1 MTDFKHILVDVPR
14 PGVSRITLN
23 RPESRNALNNTLR
36 GELYGQLE
44 ANDQDADIRVT
55 IIRGAGKAFCAGY
68 DLKANNRA
76 DQPFHTAGGDGNWAR
91 HVVDG
96 FFRVWDL
103 AKPVIAQVHGYCLAG
118 GTELATSC
126 DLVYVAEDAAIGYPV
141 VRSMSPPDNQFF
153 PHLLGLRNAMEMMLT
168 GNAISGIEAAEQGFA
183 NRAYSVDTLE
193 AEVLEIAE
201 RIAKVP
207 SDLQQM
213 NKRAVHRQMEL
224 MGVRAAIR
232 SGTEIQALAFHTE
245 STKAHFKELAAGLT
259 TALTSRDEKF
269 GDYRTKEQDV

>member
-1 MTDFKHILVDVPR
+1 MTDYQHIIVDTPR
-14 PGVSRITLN
+14 PNVSRITLN
-23 RPESRNALNNTLR
+23 RPDSRNALNNVLR
-36 GELYGQLE
+36 GELYSTLE
-44 ANDQDADIRVT
+44 SNDRDPDVRVT

-68 DLKANNRA
+68 DLKANNR
-76 DQPFHTAGGDGNWAR
+76 DNQPFHTSQGDGNWAR

-126 DLVYVAEDAAIGYPV
+126 DLVYCAEDAMIGYPV

-168 GNAISGIEAAEQGFA
+168 GDAISGIEAAEQGFA
-183 NRAYSVDTLE
+183 NRAYPIEDLE
-193 AEVLEIAE
+193 RSVLEIAE

-207 SDLQQM
+207 TDLQQM

-232 SGTEIQALAFHTE
+232 SGTEIQALAFHTD
-245 STKAHFKELAAGLT
+245 STRAHFKELAAGLT
-259 TALTSRDEKF
+259 DALSKRDGQF
-269 GDYRTKEQDV
+269 GDYRTTTNDD

>member
-1 MTDFKHILVDVPR
+1 MSDFKHILVDVPS

-44 ANDQDADIRVT
+44 ANDKDPAIQVT

-103 AKPVIAQVHGYCLAG
+103 AKPVIAHVHGYCLAG

-126 DLVYVAEDAAIGYPV
+126 DLVYVAEDASIGYPV

-183 NRAYSVDTLE
+183 NRAYPADKLE

-259 TALTSRDEKF
+259 TALTSRDQKF
-269 GDYRTKEQDV
+269 GDYRTKEKDE

>member
-55 IIRGAGKAFCAGY
+55 IIRGAGSAFCAGY

-126 DLVYVAEDAAIGYPV
+126 DLVYVAEDASIGYPV

-183 NRAYSVDTLE
+183 NRAYPADSLE
-193 AEVLEIAE
+193 AAVLDIAE

-269 GDYRTKEQDV
+269 GDYRTKEKDA

>member
-55 IIRGAGKAFCAGY
+55 IIRGAGSAFCAGD

>member
-1 MTDFKHILVDVPR
+1 MPEHQHIIVDEPR
-14 PGVSRITLN
+14 AGVSRITLN
-23 RPESRNALNNTLR
+23 RPDARNALNNILR
-36 GELYGQLE
+36 GEIYATLE
-44 ANDQDADIRVT
+44 ANDNNPEVKVT

-68 DLKANNRA
+68 DLKGNNSQ
-76 DQPFHTAGGDGNWAR
+76 DQPFHTSGGDGNWAR

-126 DLVYVAEDAAIGYPV
+126 DLVYVAEDAQIGYPV

-153 PHLLGLRNAMEMMLT
+153 PHLMGLRPAMEMMLT
-168 GNAISGIEAAEQGFA
+168 GDAITGTEAANYGFA
-183 NRAYSVDTLE
+183 NKAFPLE
-193 AEVLEIAE
+193 NLEDEVLNIAE
-201 RIAKVP
+201 RVAKVP
-207 SDLQQM
+207 TDIQQM

-224 MGVRAAIR
+224 VGVRAAIR

-245 STKAHFKELAAGLT
+245 STRGHFKELAAGLT
-259 TALTSRDEKF
+259 NALSKRDGDF
-269 GDYRTKEQDV
+269 GDYRTKEDH